1 MKIKYFLAGLLC
13 VCLGTSIMTACANP
27 QSAQS
32 SEAQEVKTEKLH
44 KLYIRAPKEFTELT
58 VMFSCTGSGK
68 TADVKMT
75 KSGEDDTCAI
85 FSCEADVNLYNLVRV
100 KNGEKEG
107 FDVAFNSFVSGWNF
121 EDMKTRCRMSRAQN
135 RAMIQSLRRR
145 SSSLTAG
152 IKRSTS
158 GLPRIMT
165 KSRMINIP

>member
-13 VCLGTSIMTACANP
+13 VCLGTSMMTACANP
-27 QSAQS
+27 QNAQS
-32 SEAQEVKTEKLH
+32 SETQEVKTEKLH

-107 FDVAFNSFVSGWNF
+107 FDVAFNSFISGWNF
-121 EDMKTRCRMSRAQN
+121 ED
-135 RAMIQSLRRR
+135 I
-145 SSSLTAG
+145 
-152 IKRSTS
+152 
-158 GLPRIMT
+158 PR
-165 KSRMINIP
+165 